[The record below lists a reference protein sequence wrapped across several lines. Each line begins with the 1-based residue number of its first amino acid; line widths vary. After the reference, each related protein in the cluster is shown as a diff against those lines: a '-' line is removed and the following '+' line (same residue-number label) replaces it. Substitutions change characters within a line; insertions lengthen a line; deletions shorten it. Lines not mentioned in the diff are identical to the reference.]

1 MMQTDKDKNRNQHWK
16 NKLMLQAP
24 LNDEQQ
30 ETLAVV
36 KKLRGIDSNA
46 DLVRLLL
53 DEEKQRLLQ

>member
-1 MMQTDKDKNRNQHWK
+1 MQTDKNRNHHRK
-16 NKLMLQAP
+16 NKLMLQCP
-24 LNDEQQ
+24 LNDQQQ

-53 DEEKQRLLQ
+53 DEEQRRLLL